1 MGTVVEAKDGRE
13 SRRSSRL
20 SQKVMIFV
28 VVLGIC
34 VGFSVCLELLR
45 ERVSELEAD
54 VTRLSE
60 VDKDGHDQGKTS
72 FGLKKIEISYPVVLG
87 ILKLLHVLQDVFE
100 VFTKSI
106 DKLTIKILG
115 LAIGIFAMNAY
126 CL

>member
-1 MGTVVEAKDGRE
+1 MGTIVEAKDGGE

-20 SQKVMIFV
+20 SQEVMIFV

-45 ERVSELEAD
+45 ERVNELEAV

-72 FGLKKIEISYPVVLG
+72 FGLKKFFNFLPSG
-87 ILKLLHVLQDVFE
+87 IRHSQ
-100 VFTKSI
+100 T
-106 DKLTIKILG
+106 
-115 LAIGIFAMNAY
+115 LACFKRRLRGFY
-126 CL
+126 

>member
-20 SQKVMIFV
+20 SQKVVIFV

-45 ERVSELEAD
+45 ERVRELEAD

-60 VDKDGHDQGKTS
+60 VDKDGHDQGKNLVRS
-72 FGLKKIEISYPVVLG
+72 QK
-87 ILKLLHVLQDVFE
+87 
-100 VFTKSI
+100 
-106 DKLTIKILG
+106 
-115 LAIGIFAMNAY
+115 N
-126 CL
+126 

>member
-1 MGTVVEAKDGRE
+1 MGTVVEAKDGGE

-45 ERVSELEAD
+45 ERVSELEAV

-60 VDKDGHDQGKTS
+60 VEDGHDQGKTS
-72 FGLKKIEISYPVVLG
+72 FGLEKFLISYPVVLG
-87 ILKLLHVLQDVFE
+87 ILKP
-100 VFTKSI
+100 
-106 DKLTIKILG
+106 
-115 LAIGIFAMNAY
+115 FACFKRRLRGFY
-126 CL
+126 

>member
-1 MGTVVEAKDGRE
+1 MGTIVEAKDGGE

-20 SQKVMIFV
+20 SQEVMIFV

-45 ERVSELEAD
+45 ERVNELEAV

-72 FGLKKIEISYPVVLG
+72 FGLKNFFNFLPSG
-87 ILKLLHVLQDVFE
+87 IRHSQ
-100 VFTKSI
+100 T
-106 DKLTIKILG
+106 
-115 LAIGIFAMNAY
+115 LACFKRRLRGFY
-126 CL
+126 